1 MSNLIR
7 IIVLTT
13 IEDML
18 YTKLYIVIKKQKYS
32 ILEQLYMVYSISGQH
47 YMVHSF
53 HYFKK
58 RHMQGQE
65 DAQWVVIDDLDAE
78 PLPST
83 IRNYLQVT
91 RKE

>member
-1 MSNLIR
+1 
-7 IIVLTT
+7 
-13 IEDML
+13 ML

-65 DAQWVVIDDLDAE
+65 DAQ
-78 PLPST
+78 
-83 IRNYLQVT
+83 
-91 RKE
+91 